1 MRITVS
7 DISTRE
13 SQQTVQI
20 QAIRSWD
27 TIPYLSMLDGL
38 YQDAIFHEQV
48 SNLPEEYIKLDEMA
62 KDEGMN
68 SLNIYDF
75 FFEPTHEIICEEIQ
89 STLDFYYSNSVTFR
103 RLVNYKVERSI
114 NDDVDTNKCEVKIS
128 LNYSYENIDGGRG
141 YLSLPFDKNGYP
153 ISPGFHNCVNGITS
167 EKLLLDLFLK
177 YILHDHL
184 NANGEVTNIYA
195 NVIYKEIDPA
205 AIAHTSSCFSQV
217 TMSSEHE
224 LFNVDSVTFPPKST
238 EQIISEGKEIQR
250 QIFLSSHSSNH
261 LQPVTIHKM
270 DRSIKNIAVTTLLLS
285 SRLAV
290 TSGDYRI
297 KNGNSEGESDFLP
310 VKELQRYE
318 RALPEDHP
326 APNIEPHPLGK
337 VLDGIFEHFTSVAGG
352 PLAAIIKQLGEEQE
366 ANSYKRGYHELL
378 AFSQTGQWTHNGRTI
393 AAEYMFKGL
402 LVHLTDNFIILDDG
416 SHVSFLSFVRENIQ
430 HQYKIYELIAR
441 DMLVHPLYFSTKH
454 APPMPGRPLWARE
467 SHYTKVLYEKFP
479 GISGS
484 SFEAFYGKEAIITAL
499 EIVSFNRKERGKSAF
514 NNKKMK
520 DLFKL
525 AQLVIHHLSRNGGDR
540 VLLSPEGIKNNFII
554 MRTIIVWC
562 AKITGPVD
570 DKKINTV
577 SRKIVVNNKF
587 SNGVKS
593 ALSKNY
599 GPLSLLM
606 KAAINKQLDWAEKY
620 YRAETHM
627 KEHMQECDILGLMD
641 TNKMVR
647 EAVVGLIHEIS
658 DIAQC
663 GWLTVEEQHERQAQ
677 SLESFKEKLSSMNG
691 GQQFVYGFNKVIQE
705 GLGGLIELSFD
716 LDDTVHH
723 RTTSSLSPAARAGLH
738 LLGTVWNI
746 VMSIAPGFNA
756 LAGTS
761 SILNRAV
768 VENSADVC
776 GYVQDIIRIGM
787 EAVPVAEAKFT
798 ERASNAKY
806 TGLRFVE
813 NKIQRGVIREPIQ
826 EGSNYK
832 VIESIESTDF
842 IYQKSNQ
849 KVLEL
854 GPEGND
860 GLYRATG
867 FDKEM
872 YGYYKQSGEGFYRKQ
887 SSYSPL
893 STEAPNTIKYGNRE
907 LVLTKEPGSE
917 TYQATFSDSGKNS
930 GMTFYRSSDG
940 RFYQASGLK
949 GGGLIRHVD
958 KPYSELREGD
968 MGYDEDLLDITDD
981 SPLLEDILPSLSEDL
996 YPTSEENMQS
1006 IYKKYQ
1012 SGDAA
1017 AGETEVVLCRGTI
1030 GAQAENIVSF
1040 KTAGGMEGADVDVLP
1055 VSVEIARE
1063 QVRSGRIVPEY
1074 TTDLSVADRFSR
1086 EHYLIIVK
1094 VKAKY
1099 LTQGSV
1105 SESGWVMPQNTPV
1118 EPIGI
1123 IDRTYGNAENIGQAN
1138 ASK

>member
-75 FFEPTHEIICEEIQ
+75 FFEPIHEIICEEIQ

-467 SHYTKVLYEKFP
+467 SHYTKVLYERFP

-663 GWLTVEEQHERQAQ
+663 GWLTVEEQHERQVQ

-746 VMSIAPGFNA
+746 VMSIALGFNA

-1099 LTQGSV
+1099 LTRGSV

>member
-1 MRITVS
+1 
-7 DISTRE
+7 
-13 SQQTVQI
+13 
-20 QAIRSWD
+20 
-27 TIPYLSMLDGL
+27 
-38 YQDAIFHEQV
+38 
-48 SNLPEEYIKLDEMA
+48 
-62 KDEGMN
+62 
-68 SLNIYDF
+68 
-75 FFEPTHEIICEEIQ
+75 
-89 STLDFYYSNSVTFR
+89 
-103 RLVNYKVERSI
+103 
-114 NDDVDTNKCEVKIS
+114 
-128 LNYSYENIDGGRG
+128 
-141 YLSLPFDKNGYP
+141 
-153 ISPGFHNCVNGITS
+153 
-167 EKLLLDLFLK
+167 
-177 YILHDHL
+177 
-184 NANGEVTNIYA
+184 
-195 NVIYKEIDPA
+195 
-205 AIAHTSSCFSQV
+205 
-217 TMSSEHE
+217 
-224 LFNVDSVTFPPKST
+224 
-238 EQIISEGKEIQR
+238 
-250 QIFLSSHSSNH
+250 
-261 LQPVTIHKM
+261 M

-467 SHYTKVLYEKFP
+467 SHYTKVLYERFP

-663 GWLTVEEQHERQAQ
+663 GWLTVEEQHERQVQ

-867 FDKEM
+867 LDKEM

-1099 LTQGSV
+1099 LTRGSV

-1138 ASK
+1138 VSK

>member
-75 FFEPTHEIICEEIQ
+75 FFEPIHEIICEEIQ

-467 SHYTKVLYEKFP
+467 SHYTKVLYERFP

-663 GWLTVEEQHERQAQ
+663 GWLTVEEQHERQVQ
-677 SLESFKEKLSSMNG
+677 FLESFKEKLSSMNG

-1099 LTQGSV
+1099 LTRGSV

>member
-195 NVIYKEIDPA
+195 NVIYKEIEPA

-270 DRSIKNIAVTTLLLS
+270 DRSIKNIAVTSLLLS

-467 SHYTKVLYEKFP
+467 SHYTKVLYERFP

-663 GWLTVEEQHERQAQ
+663 GWLTVEEQHERQVQ

-826 EGSNYK
+826 KGSNYK

-940 RFYQASGLK
+940 KFYQVSGLK

-1030 GAQAENIVSF
+1030 GPQAENIVSF

-1086 EHYLIIVK
+1086 EHYLIIIK

-1099 LTQGSV
+1099 LTRGSV

>member
-270 DRSIKNIAVTTLLLS
+270 DRSIKNIAVTSLLLS

-467 SHYTKVLYEKFP
+467 SHYTKVLYERFP

-663 GWLTVEEQHERQAQ
+663 GWLTVEEQHERQVQ

-842 IYQKSNQ
+842 IFQKSNQ

-1099 LTQGSV
+1099 LTRGSV

>member
-89 STLDFYYSNSVTFR
+89 STLDFYYSNSVTFC

-270 DRSIKNIAVTTLLLS
+270 DRSIKNIAVTSLLLS

-540 VLLSPEGIKNNFII
+540 VLLSPESIKNNFII

-663 GWLTVEEQHERQAQ
+663 GWLTVEEQHERQVQ

-826 EGSNYK
+826 KGSNYK

-940 RFYQASGLK
+940 KFYQVSGLK

-1030 GAQAENIVSF
+1030 GPQAENIVSF

-1086 EHYLIIVK
+1086 EHYLIIIK

-1099 LTQGSV
+1099 LTRGSV

>member
-20 QAIRSWD
+20 QTIRSWD

-62 KDEGMN
+62 KDEGKN

-114 NDDVDTNKCEVKIS
+114 NDDVDTNKCEVKLS

-224 LFNVDSVTFPPKST
+224 LFNVDSVTVPPKST

-270 DRSIKNIAVTTLLLS
+270 DRSIKNIAVTSLLLS

-290 TSGDYRI
+290 TTGDYGI
-297 KNGNSEGESDFLP
+297 ENGNSEGESNFLP
-310 VKELQRYE
+310 VKELQRYA

-326 APNIEPHPLGK
+326 APNMEPHPLGK

-663 GWLTVEEQHERQAQ
+663 GWLTVEEQHEIQVQ

-826 EGSNYK
+826 KGSNYK

-940 RFYQASGLK
+940 KFYQVSGLK

-1030 GAQAENIVSF
+1030 GPQAENIVSF

-1086 EHYLIIVK
+1086 EHYLIIIK

-1099 LTQGSV
+1099 LTRGSV

>member
-467 SHYTKVLYEKFP
+467 SHYTKVLYERFP

-577 SRKIVVNNKF
+577 SRKTVVNNKF

-663 GWLTVEEQHERQAQ
+663 GWLTVEEQHERQVQ

-738 LLGTVWNI
+738 LLGAVWNI

-1099 LTQGSV
+1099 LTRGSV

>member
-1 MRITVS
+1 MPITLEH
-7 DISTRE
+7 IAAKPFQE
-13 SQQTVQI
+13 KLK
-20 QAIRSWD
+20 AKGIRTWD
-27 TIPYLSMLDGL
+27 TIQYLSALDGA
-38 YQDAIFHEQV
+38 YKDTVFHEQI
-48 SNLPEEYIKLDEMA
+48 SNLPKDYIHLDEMA
-62 KDEGMN
+62 RDEKEY
-68 SLNIYDF
+68 SLNVFDF
-75 FFEPTHEIICEEIQ
+75 FFEPTSEIICDVIK
-89 STLDFYYSNSVTFR
+89 STLDFYYSNSPTFR
-103 RLVNYKVERSI
+103 RLVNYKVDYSMN
-114 NDDVDTNKCEVKIS
+114 NDIDTSKCEVKVS
-128 LNYSYENIDGGRG
+128 PNYSYENTEGDSV
-141 YLSLPFDKNGYP
+141 YLSLPFDKKGFP
-153 ISPGFHNCVNGITS
+153 IDPGFHDCETRITS
-167 EKLLLDLFLK
+167 EKVFLDLFLK
-177 YILHDHL
+177 HL
-184 NANGEVTNIYA
+184 LYDELKMNYEATNIYS
-195 NVIYKEIDPA
+195 NVIFKEIDSPA
-205 AIAHTSSCFSQV
+205 MAHASLCFSQASV
-217 TMSSEHE
+217 NDEYE
-224 LFNVDSVTFPPKST
+224 LFDIDSVAALPKTT
-238 EQIISEGKEIQR
+238 EQIIFEGKKIQKEI
-250 QIFLSSHSSNH
+250 LSSFEREKNS
-261 LQPVTIHKM
+261 QPTIIHKM
-270 DRSIKNIAVTTLLLS
+270 ERSIKNIAVTGLLLS
-285 SRLAV
+285 SRLKIV
-290 TSGDYRI
+290 DSDSI
-297 KNGNSEGESDFLP
+297 KNSNSEDHNKFSSS
-310 VKELQRYE
+310 KEPLRYA
-318 RALPEDHP
+318 RALPEDHS
-326 APNIEPHPLGK
+326 APNMEPHPLGQA
-337 VLDGIFEHFTSVAGG
+337 LDGIVKHSLFAAGL
-352 PLAAIIKQLGEEQE
+352 PLLEILKKLGDEQLM
-366 ANSYKRGYHELL
+366 NNYKRGYHELL
-378 AFSQTGQWTHNGRTI
+378 VFSQTGQWTHGGRRL
-393 AAEYMFKGL
+393 AAEYMFNGL
-402 LVHLTDNFIILDDG
+402 IIHLNEIEIILDNG
-416 SHVSFLSFVRENIQ
+416 RKVSFEYFVKEHIE
-430 HQYKIYELIAR
+430 HQYKIYELFAR
-441 DMLVHPLYFSTKH
+441 DMLVHPLYFSTEH
-454 APPMPGRPLWARE
+454 VLPRPGRPLWARE

-479 GISGS
+479 AISGS
-484 SFEAFYGKEAIITAL
+484 GFEAFYGKEAIITAL
-499 EIVSFNRKERGKSAF
+499 EIVSFNRKEKGKNTF
-514 NNKKMK
+514 TKKQMK
-520 DLFKL
+520 HLFKL
-525 AQLVIHHLSRNGGDR
+525 VQLVIHHLSRNGGDR

-554 MRTIIVWC
+554 MRNIIVWC
-562 AKITGPVD
+562 QKITGPVN
-570 DKKINTV
+570 DKKINTIA
-577 SRKIVVNNKF
+577 RKIVVNNKF

-593 ALSKNY
+593 AFPKSY
-599 GPLSLLM
+599 EPLSLLM

-663 GWLTVEEQHERQAQ
+663 GWLTVEEQHEREVQA
-677 SLESFKEKLSSMNG
+677 LESFKEKVFSMNG

-716 LDDTVHH
+716 LDDTMHH
-723 RTTSSLSPAARAGLH
+723 RTASSLSPAARTGLH

-746 VMSIAPGFNA
+746 VMSIVPGFNA

-826 EGSNYK
+826 KGSNYK
-832 VIESIESTDF
+832 VIESIENTDF

-860 GLYRATG
+860 GLFRATG
-867 FDKEM
+867 FDKET

-887 SSYSPL
+887 NSYSPL
-893 STEAPNTIKYGNRE
+893 STEAPNTIKYGSRE

-940 RFYQASGLK
+940 EFYQASGLK

-958 KPYSELREGD
+958 KPYSELTEGD
-968 MGYDEDLLDITDD
+968 VGYDEELLDITDD
-981 SPLLEDILPSLSEDL
+981 SPLLEEILSSLSEDL

-1012 SGDAA
+1012 GGDAA

-1030 GAQAENIVSF
+1030 GPQAENIVSF
-1040 KTAGGMEGADVDVLP
+1040 KTAGGIEGADVDVLP
-1055 VSVEIARE
+1055 VSIEIARE

-1099 LTQGSV
+1099 LTRGSV

>member
-467 SHYTKVLYEKFP
+467 SHYTKVLYERFP

-663 GWLTVEEQHERQAQ
+663 GWLTVEEQHERQVQ

-1099 LTQGSV
+1099 LTRGSV